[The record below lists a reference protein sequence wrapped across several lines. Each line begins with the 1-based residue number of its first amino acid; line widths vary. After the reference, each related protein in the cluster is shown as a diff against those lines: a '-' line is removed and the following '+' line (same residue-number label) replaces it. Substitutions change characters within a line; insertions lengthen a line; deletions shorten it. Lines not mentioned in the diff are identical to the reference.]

1 MSKLII
7 ADNLEMLTGQGAT
20 RRRLLQAGLGA
31 CTLFVMP
38 AVNAAYSPRI
48 YEKRVS
54 LLNMHT
60 GERIRTAYWEKGR
73 YIPGALKE
81 IAKVLRDHRSGE
93 RHPIDPRLLD
103 LIQHLQGKIGSSREF
118 QVVSA
123 YRSPATNAALSARSH
138 GVAKHSLHMQG
149 KAIDIR
155 LPGVPLHTLRRAAM
169 SMHAGGV
176 GYYPES
182 NFIHVDTGN
191 VRYW

>member
-1 MSKLII
+1 MSEFIM
-7 ADNLEMLTGQGAT
+7 ADNLETLTEQGVM

-31 CTLFVMP
+31 CTLLAMP
-38 AVNAAYSPRI
+38 AANAAYSRI
-48 YEKRVS
+48 YEKKVS

-60 GERIRTAYWEKGR
+60 GERIRTAYWERGK

-103 LIQHLQGKIGSSREF
+103 LIQQLQYKTGSSKEF

-123 YRSPATNAALSARSH
+123 YRSPATNAALSAQSH
-138 GVAKHSLHMQG
+138 GVAKNSLHMQG
-149 KAIDIR
+149 KAVDIR
-155 LPGVPLHTLRRAAM
+155 LPGIPLHVLRRAAM

-176 GYYPES
+176 GYYPQS

>member
-7 ADNLEMLTGQGAT
+7 TDDLEVLPEQGAA
-20 RRRLLQAGLGA
+20 RRRLLRAGLGA
-31 CTLFVMP
+31 CALFIMP
-38 AVNAAYSPRI
+38 AANAAYSHRI
-48 YEKRVS
+48 YEKRIS

-60 GERIRTAYWEKGR
+60 GERIKTAYWEKGR

-103 LIQHLQGKIGSSREF
+103 LIQHLQGKIGSTKEF

-123 YRSPATNAALSARSH
+123 YRSPATNAALSVRNH

-155 LPGVPLHTLRRAAM
+155 LPGVPLRTLRHAAM
-169 SMHAGGV
+169 SIHAGGV

-182 NFIHVDTGN
+182 NFIHIDTGN